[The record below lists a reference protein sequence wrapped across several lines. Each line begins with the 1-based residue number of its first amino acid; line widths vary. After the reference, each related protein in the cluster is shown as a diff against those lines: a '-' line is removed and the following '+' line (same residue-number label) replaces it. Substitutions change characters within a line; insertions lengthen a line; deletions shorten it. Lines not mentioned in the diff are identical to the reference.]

1 MNQNWIFI
9 PALMQVSLTLIVFI
23 MLNAA
28 KSKALTLGQVDEERR
43 ALHTDA
49 WPEYVLKISN
59 NIGNQFETPVLFY
72 ALGFILWAL
81 NAVDSFAIVL
91 AWGYVITRILHAY
104 IHIGSNYVPLRRRVF
119 TIGTMLLL
127 LMTIL
132 CFSKVIAALM

>member
-9 PALMQVSLTLIVFI
+9 PALMQVLLTLIVFI

-28 KSKALTLGQVDEERR
+28 KSKALKLGQVDEERR

-72 ALGFILWAL
+72 ALSFILWAL
-81 NAVDSFAIVL
+81 NAVDSFAMIL
-91 AWGYVITRILHAY
+91 AWGYVIIRILHAY

>member
-72 ALGFILWAL
+72 ALSFILWAL
-81 NAVDSFAIVL
+81 NAVDIFAIML

>member
-9 PALMQVSLTLIVFI
+9 PALMQVLLTLIVFI

-28 KSKALTLGQVDEERR
+28 KSKALKLGQVDEERR

-72 ALGFILWAL
+72 ALSFILWAL
-81 NAVDSFAIVL
+81 NAVDSFAMML
-91 AWGYVITRILHAY
+91 ALGYVIIRILHAY
-104 IHIGSNYVPLRRRVF
+104 IHIGSNYLPLRRRVF